1 MVSHIKSRVKN
12 LALISVGLP
21 QQLTIQRSE
30 SFNWQ
35 KSGSS
40 EHTPDKVHDGD
51 SKTWYSVKDGEV
63 SGNFLKL
70 YLLEAF
76 SITKI
81 EVTSRKSSKYLTR
94 MNNTEAS
101 VYSTVEVRGGVEVTS
116 CGKIMG
122 KNLLKGSDI
131 NLKGCNLR

>member
-1 MVSHIKSRVKN
+1 MRLSR
-12 LALISVGLP
+12 
-21 QQLTIQRSE
+21 QLTIQRSE

-51 SKTWYSVKDGEV
+51 NNTWYTVKDGKV

-70 YLLEAF
+70 YLSETF

-81 EVTSRKSSKYLTR
+81 EITSRKSSKYITR

-101 VYSTVEVRGGVEVTS
+101 VFLPLWRIEGMLKYLAAEKLWVRTSVTDLIS
-116 CGKIMG
+116 F
-122 KNLLKGSDI
+122 
-131 NLKGCNLR
+131 